1 MMFNKTVLSIYFF
14 SCSVVDLIQNPNAN
28 GAQFRQL
35 LPFSAELFPSAFKC
49 NPCILIA
56 NMKEFFTY
64 VWYYSQGNVFGWP
77 KGSYVTSDIT
87 SDMISE
93 WLARVGSA
101 IPRGFSRQ
109 YILSLLKDQPMTG
122 KEIIDKA
129 TLQSEGKWKPSPG
142 LIYPLLGRLLDD
154 GLVME
159 EKDGRYMI
167 TKKGLEIT
175 SDLQSFNNM
184 IQKQIDVMLRV
195 GNVGRFVAMEFIDRI
210 TAIGTALSSNLDSMT
225 QEERNRYKE
234 FLQNELKKLYEQEA
248 KNAEKEKVKVE
259 E

>member
-1 MMFNKTVLSIYFF
+1 
-14 SCSVVDLIQNPNAN
+14 
-28 GAQFRQL
+28 
-35 LPFSAELFPSAFKC
+35 
-49 NPCILIA
+49 
-56 NMKEFFTY
+56 
-64 VWYYSQGNVFGWP
+64 
-77 KGSYVTSDIT
+77 
-87 SDMISE
+87 MISE

-109 YILSLLKDQPMTG
+109 YILALLRDQPMTG
-122 KEIIDKA
+122 KEIIDRA

-175 SDLQSFNNM
+175 SDLQSFGNM

-195 GNVGRFVAMEFIDRI
+195 GNVGRFVAMDLIDRI
-210 TAIGTALSSNLDSMT
+210 TTTGTALSSNLDSMT
-225 QEERNRYKE
+225 QEECNRYKE
-234 FLQNELKKLYEQEA
+234 FLQNELQKLYEQEA
-248 KNAEKEKVKVE
+248 KNAEKEKIKVE
-259 E
+259 

>member
-1 MMFNKTVLSIYFF
+1 MQEQRWMSGNN
-14 SCSVVDLIQNPNAN
+14 CSV
-28 GAQFRQL
+28 QL
-35 LPFSAELFPSAFKC
+35 TLK
-49 NPCILIA
+49 
-56 NMKEFFTY
+56 
-64 VWYYSQGNVFGWP
+64 P
-77 KGSYVTSDIT
+77 KGSYFTSDIT

-109 YILSLLKDQPMTG
+109 YILSLLREQPMTG
-122 KEIIDKA
+122 KEIIDRA

-159 EKDGRYMI
+159 DKDGRYMI

-175 SDLQSFNNM
+175 SDLQSFGNM

-195 GNVGRFVAMEFIDRI
+195 GNVGRFVAMDLIDRI
-210 TAIGTALSSNLDSMT
+210 TTIGTALSSNLDSMT
-225 QEERNRYKE
+225 QEELNRYKE
-234 FLQNELKKLYEQEA
+234 FLQSELKKLYEQEA
-248 KNAEKEKVKVE
+248 KKAEKEKIKVE
-259 E
+259 

>member
-1 MMFNKTVLSIYFF
+1 
-14 SCSVVDLIQNPNAN
+14 
-28 GAQFRQL
+28 
-35 LPFSAELFPSAFKC
+35 
-49 NPCILIA
+49 
-56 NMKEFFTY
+56 
-64 VWYYSQGNVFGWP
+64 
-77 KGSYVTSDIT
+77 
-87 SDMISE
+87 MISE

-109 YILSLLKDQPMTG
+109 YILALLRDQPMTG
-122 KEIIDKA
+122 KEIIDRA

-159 EKDGRYMI
+159 DKDGRYMI

-175 SDLQSFNNM
+175 SDLQSFGDM

-195 GNVGRFVAMEFIDRI
+195 GNVGRFVAMDLIDRI
-210 TAIGTALSSNLDSMT
+210 TTTGTALSSNLDSMT

-234 FLQNELKKLYEQEA
+234 FLQNELQKLYEQEA
-248 KNAEKEKVKVE
+248 KNAEKEKIKVE
-259 E
+259 